1 MEFSHRSVLLEPAVN
16 ALVDPDFGAKGK
28 RGQAS
33 VGPLTQAHG
42 VFVDGTFGRGGH
54 SRYLLSRLS
63 PQSTLVV
70 FDKDPEAIAV
80 AHALQM
86 EDSRVKVVHSGFAAM
101 PERLLEMGV
110 EKVDGVMLVLGIS
123 SP

>member
-33 VGPLTQAHG
+33 VAPFTQAHA
-42 VFVDGTFGRGGH
+42 VFVDGTLGPGGH

-63 PQSTLVV
+63 TQSTLVV
-70 FDKDPEAIAV
+70 FDKDPESLAV
-80 AHALQM
+80 APALPM
-86 EDSRVKVVHSGFAAM
+86 EDSRSYNRHFVNKFFGNCNF
-101 PERLLEMGV
+101 
-110 EKVDGVMLVLGIS
+110 
-123 SP
+123 

>member
-16 ALVDPDFGAKGK
+16 ALVDHDFGAKGK

-70 FDKDPEAIAV
+70 FDKDPVAICV
-80 AHALQM
+80 APDRMGTRLNSSHKCAPRTPSSARKKQNHHLLY
-86 EDSRVKVVHSGFAAM
+86 SR
-101 PERLLEMGV
+101 
-110 EKVDGVMLVLGIS
+110 D
-123 SP
+123 